1 MPKTYNEL
9 YITLRKQLKDAG
21 VEACSLEARLIV
33 AHAAGKTPEK
43 LLQDLRLY
51 TSPAIEAKV
60 AELSRR
66 RLAGEPVAYL
76 TGSWEF
82 YGLELE
88 VTPDV
93 LIPRADTEVL
103 VEQALSLTEDKTAV
117 LRVLDLCTGSGC
129 IGCALGVELPRARL
143 TLADLSRAA
152 LEVAKINARSCGL
165 SGRCLCV
172 EADALADPIPQMGQF
187 DLIVSNPPYI
197 DTAEI
202 ETLDGSVRDYEP
214 RMALDGGADGLDFYR
229 AITEKWACLLR
240 PGAWLLFEIGE
251 TQAAAVTALMAQAG
265 LVEIGVAQDTAGLDR
280 VVFGRAKTEVEG

>member
-9 YITLRKQLKDAG
+9 YIGLRQQLRDAG
-21 VEACSLEARLIV
+21 IEAYALESRLLL
-33 AHAAGKTPEK
+33 AHAADKTPEK
-43 LLQDLRLY
+43 LMADLQLY
-51 TSPAIEAKV
+51 ASDEIEAGC
-60 AELSRR
+60 AALAAR
-66 RLAGEPVAYL
+66 RLAGEPAAYIL
-76 TGSWEF
+76 GEWSF
-82 YGLELE
+82 YGLDLK
-88 VTPDV
+88 VAPGV
-93 LIPRADTEVL
+93 LIPRSDTEVL
-103 VEQALSLTEDKTAV
+103 VEKALDLLRGSTDEP
-117 LRVLDLCTGSGC
+117 RVLDLCTGSGC

-152 LEVAKINARSCGL
+152 LDIAKINARSCGL

-229 AITEKWACLLR
+229 AILEKWTCLLR

-251 TQAAAVTALMAQAG
+251 TQASAVTELMAQAG
-265 LVEIGVAQDTAGLDR
+265 LAEIGVAQDTAGLDR
-280 VVFGRAKTEVEG
+280 VVFGRAKGENA

>member
-33 AHAAGKTPEK
+33 AYAAGKTPEK
-43 LLQDLRLY
+43 LLQDLQLY

-82 YGLELE
+82 FGLELT

-103 VEQALSLTEDKTAV
+103 VEQALARTEDRNAP

-129 IGCALGVELPRARL
+129 IGCALGTMLPRARL
-143 TLADLSRAA
+143 TLADQSRAA
-152 LEVAKINARSCGL
+152 LDVAKLNARSCGL

-172 EADALADPIPQMGQF
+172 EADALADPAPQLGLF

-197 DTAEI
+197 AAAEI

-229 AITEKWACLLR
+229 AILEKWACLLR
-240 PGAWLLFEIGE
+240 PGAWLLMEIGE
-251 TQAAAVTALMAQAG
+251 TQAAAVTALMAAAE
-265 LVEIGVAQDTAGLDR
+265 LRSIGVVQDTAGLDR
-280 VVFGRAKTEVEG
+280 VVFGRAKEETL